1 MFEDAMQNQ
10 IKLLAVLA
18 ASDTYNPYNLAVP
31 KQHENIW
38 HLYIRYIT
46 NDSTPATSLVIK

>member
-1 MFEDAMQNQ
+1 MLCKDQ

-31 KQHENIW
+31 KQYQNI
-38 HLYIRYIT
+38 
-46 NDSTPATSLVIK
+46 

>member
-1 MFEDAMQNQ
+1 MLCKDQ

-31 KQHENIW
+31 KQHENI
-38 HLYIRYIT
+38 
-46 NDSTPATSLVIK
+46 